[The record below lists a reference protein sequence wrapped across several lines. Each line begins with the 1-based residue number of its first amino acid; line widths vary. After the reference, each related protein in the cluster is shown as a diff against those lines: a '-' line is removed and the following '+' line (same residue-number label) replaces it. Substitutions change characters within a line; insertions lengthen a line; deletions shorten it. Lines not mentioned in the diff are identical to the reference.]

1 MTDRVWEDA
10 SRTLRGSAPYR
21 SLLQGTGDLVRLP
34 VPAAAWV
41 GELLA
46 QDLGRPL
53 LVVVPREADALAW
66 IEAARLF
73 GREQGVVYFSAPS
86 LTPYQEA
93 ETSLLVRAQESVAL
107 DCISSGAAATVV
119 ATPRALFRRLPGPAA
134 YAAGVLD
141 LRRGEEH
148 PPEGLVEHL
157 LRFGF
162 HRTDLVYE
170 VGDFAVRGGI
180 LDLFPPGEDAPVRLD
195 FFGDTLE
202 SIRWFDPQSQRSE
215 DTLDTLEK
223 VRVLPLVLFPA
234 GAAEAR
240 RLAATLAAAAGPD
253 LGPEGA
259 ELLEA
264 LGTRGGFPGWESY
277 LPLIA
282 PNRSLAAL
290 LPAALL
296 FAVDPP
302 ALAAEA
308 EHHAARLAAD
318 CAVAADHGR
327 PAPPPEALELPAAEV
342 RQLLDRAP
350 LRLSDLHLPGL
361 PGGEKGAAPGAP
373 PLSAGRRGTPAP
385 PLSAAAGAR
394 RVSPSAAAPP
404 GSPARSVPSAPPVVD
419 FQAAATDLFHGQLP
433 RFPQEVATARARGER
448 CLVVTPAAHRR
459 RIEELLEGREIQL
472 GRGGV
477 ELVSGEL
484 ARGFRLPA
492 AGLVVYGEQQLLAE
506 AKLQRRVTRSRFGPF
521 LSSLRDLKVGDY
533 VVHSDHGIG
542 QFVALRSVGGDGDGS
557 GPLPPTLRAV
567 APARSPVPAEA
578 PRPARDPA
586 GTGPAAS
593 GAAAETEVMEIAYAA
608 GKRLLLPL
616 SRLDQVQKFSGIEGV
631 APRLDQLG
639 GTSWN
644 RTKSRVKSS
653 MRDMAAELL
662 KLYAERQ
669 LARAPAMPPDT
680 DLQRQ
685 FEAAFPYEE
694 SPDQLEAIS
703 VIKEDLQRERPMDRL
718 LCGDVG
724 YGKTEVA
731 MRAAFKV
738 VDGGAQVAVL
748 APTTIL
754 ADQHLETFRRR
765 YAGFPVTIEM
775 ISRFR
780 TPQETRELRRRLA
793 LGKVDILIGTHR
805 LLSRDIQ
812 LSRLG
817 LLIVDEEQR
826 FGVAQKERLK
836 QLKKDV
842 HVLAMSA
849 TPVPRTLQLSLA
861 GVRDLSVIE
870 TPPKDRMAVE
880 TAIVPFNR
888 ELVRE
893 AIEFEVERGGQVYYV
908 YNRVESIEKMLGDLK
923 ELVPGLRITVGHGQL
938 DEAELSRRMHAFTRG
953 DIDLLLATTI
963 IENGI
968 DIPNVNTMIVH
979 RADRFGL
986 AQLYQLRGRVGRSNQ
1001 LAYCYLLV
1009 PADRVLSE
1017 QARKRLAAIREF
1029 TDLGAGFRIAARDL
1043 EIRGAGNLLGG
1054 EQSGHIAAVGI
1065 ETYLKLLEET
1075 VRELRGDAVAEAPSV
1090 AIDLPVPM
1098 SIPHTYVDDANLR
1111 MELYRKI
1118 AADDAT
1124 ESEVLAELA
1133 DRFGPPPAAVETL
1146 VEVAGLKRLAESL
1159 RVQSISAK
1167 GSELVI
1173 RLRRDAR
1180 IDVGRLIELVS
1191 TRPGA
1196 SFSPSGVLTLA
1207 AAGGREMLAV
1217 ARSTLTELSQ

>member
-1 MTDRVWEDA
+1 MSDRDRVWEDL
-10 SRTLRGSAPYR
+10 SRTLRISTPYR
-21 SLLQGTGDLVRLP
+21 SLRERLGDVVRLP

-41 GELLA
+41 SELLA
-46 QDLGRPL
+46 RDLGRPL

-73 GREQGVVYFSAPS
+73 GREEGVVSFPAPS
-86 LTPYQEA
+86 LTPYQET
-93 ETSLLVRAQESVAL
+93 EVSLLVRAQESVAL
-107 DCISSGAAATVV
+107 DRACCGAATTVV
-119 ATPRALFRRLPGPAA
+119 TTPRALFRRLPRAA
-134 YAAGVLD
+134 DFAASV
-141 LRRGEEH
+141 REIRPGEDH
-148 PPEGLVEHL
+148 PMDELVAHL
-157 LRFGF
+157 ARHGF
-162 HRTDLVYE
+162 RRTDLVYE

-180 LDLFPPGEDAPVRLD
+180 LDLFPPGEESPVRLD
-195 FFGDTLE
+195 FFGDTVE

-215 DTLDTLEK
+215 DTLPS
-223 VRVLPLVLFPA
+223 VRLLPLYLFP
-234 GAAEAR
+234 GGPEDAAD
-240 RLAATLAAAAGPD
+240 LAELLTAHEGPE
-253 LGPEGA
+253 LTPEGA
-259 ELLEA
+259 ELIEGLRQR
-264 LGTRGGFPGWESY
+264 GTFPGWENY
-277 LPLIA
+277 LPL
-282 PNRSLAAL
+282 LATATTDLAEMLASPL
-290 LPAALL
+290 LW
-296 FAVDPP
+296 AVDPP
-302 ALAAEA
+302 ALAAEVD
-308 EHHAARLAAD
+308 HHVERLAAD
-318 CAVAADHGR
+318 FAARHEHGKL
-327 PAPPPEALELPAAEV
+327 APPPEELEQPADRV
-342 RQLLDRAP
+342 RDLLEGAAVR
-350 LRLSDLHLPGL
+350 LRDLVLG
-361 PGGEKGAAPGAP
+361 GGEEAEA
-373 PLSAGRRGTPAP
+373 
-385 PLSAAAGAR
+385 
-394 RVSPSAAAPP
+394 
-404 GSPARSVPSAPPVVD
+404 VD
-419 FQAAATDLFHGQLP
+419 FHATLTDLFQGQLP

-448 CLVVTPAAHRR
+448 CLVVVSPAHRR
-459 RIEELLEGREIQL
+459 KMEELLEGREIPL

-484 ARGFRLPA
+484 GRGFRLPA
-492 AGLVVYGEQQLLAE
+492 AGVAVYGEQQLLPQAR
-506 AKLQRRVTRSRFGPF
+506 LQQRRAARGRFGPF

-533 VVHSDHGIG
+533 VVHADHGVG
-542 QFVALRSVGGDGDGS
+542 QFVALRSVGSDGDGA
-557 GPLPPTLRAV
+557 GALPPVLRDLSPG
-567 APARSPVPAEA
+567 APA
-578 PRPARDPA
+578 A
-586 GTGPAAS
+586 GSA
-593 GAAAETEVMEIAYAA
+593 TEVMEIAYAN

-616 SRLDQVQKFSGIEGV
+616 SRVDQVQKFSGIEGV

-669 LARAPAMPPDT
+669 ISRAPVMPPDT
-680 DLQRQ
+680 DLLHQ

-694 SPDQLEAIS
+694 TPDQLETIA

-738 VDGGAQVAVL
+738 VDAGHQVAVL

-754 ADQHLETFRRR
+754 ADQHAETFQKRFS
-765 YAGFPVTIEM
+765 GFPVNIEM

-780 TPQETRELRRRLA
+780 APQEVKELRKRLA
-793 LGKVDILIGTHR
+793 EGKVDILIGTHR
-805 LLSRDIQ
+805 VLSKDIH
-812 LSRLG
+812 LGKLG
-817 LLIVDEEQR
+817 LVIIDEEQR

-880 TAIVPFNR
+880 TAIVPFDPR
-888 ELVRE
+888 LIRE
-893 AIEFEVERGGQVYYV
+893 AIELEIERGGQVYYV
-908 YNRVESIEKMLGDLK
+908 YNRVESIEKVLAFLRDLI
-923 ELVPGLRITVGHGQL
+923 PDLRVTVGHGQL
-938 DEAELSRRMHAFTRG
+938 EESELSRRMHAFTRG
-953 DIDLLLATTI
+953 DFDVLLATTI

-1009 PADRVLSE
+1009 PGDRILSE
-1017 QARKRLAAIREF
+1017 PARKRLAAIREF

-1054 EQSGHIAAVGI
+1054 EQSGHINAVGI

-1075 VRELRGDAVAEAPSV
+1075 VRELRGEAVEEAPAV
-1090 AIDLPVPM
+1090 NIDLPVAM
-1098 SIPHTYVDDANLR
+1098 SIPPEYVEDANLR
-1111 MELYRKI
+1111 MEIYRKI
-1118 AADDAT
+1118 AAADLS
-1124 ESEVLAELA
+1124 ESEIVAELT
-1133 DRFGPPPAAVETL
+1133 DRFGPLPEAVETL
-1146 VEVAGLKRLAESL
+1146 IEVASLKRTAESL

-1167 GSELVI
+1167 GRELTL

-1180 IDVGRLIELVS
+1180 IDVDRLIEMVS
-1191 TRPGA
+1191 SQPGA
-1196 SFSPSGVLTLA
+1196 SFSPTGVLTLTA
-1207 AAGGREMLAV
+1207 EGGRQMLTL
-1217 ARSTLTELSQ
+1217 ARQTLENLSQ

>member
-1 MTDRVWEDA
+1 MSDRVWEEL
-10 SRTLRGSAPYR
+10 SRTLRSGAPYKA
-21 SLLQGTGDLVRLP
+21 LLSGRGAVVRLP

-41 GELLA
+41 GHLLA
-46 QDLGRPL
+46 RDLRRPL
-53 LVVVPREADALAW
+53 VALVPREADALTW
-66 IEAARLF
+66 MEAARLF
-73 GREQGVVYFSAPS
+73 GGVGGVGGAGGAGAAGGDGRAGAAAAEQAAVYFPAPS
-86 LTPYQEA
+86 LTPYQET
-93 ETSLLVRAQESVAL
+93 EVSLQVRAQEAVAL
-107 DCISSGAAATVV
+107 DCVLSGAATTVV
-119 ATPRALFRRLPGPAA
+119 ATPRALFRRLPPPAA
-134 YAAGVLD
+134 FAAASLVL
-141 LRRGEEH
+141 RPGEDH
-148 PPEGLVEHL
+148 PLERLTAHL
-157 LRFGF
+157 ACHGYR
-162 HRTDLVYE
+162 RTDLVYE

-180 LDLFPPGEDAPVRLD
+180 LDLFPPGEEAPIRIDL
-195 FFGDTLE
+195 FGDTVE

-215 DTLDTLEK
+215 DTLES
-223 VRVLPLVLFPA
+223 VRVLPLYLFPG

-240 RLAATLAAAAGPD
+240 RLADLLLVQDPD
-253 LGPEGA
+253 LGPEAA
-259 ELLEA
+259 ELVEQL
-264 LGTRGGFPGWESY
+264 RGAGSFPGWENY
-277 LPLIA
+277 LPLLSESV
-282 PNRSLAAL
+282 SLL
-290 LPAALL
+290 DTLGEPLV

-308 EHHAARLAAD
+308 EHHGARLAAD
-318 CAVAADHGR
+318 FASRRDAGRLAV
-327 PAPPPEALELPAAEV
+327 PPEALEQPVEAVLAALEA
-342 RQLLDRAP
+342 AP
-350 LRLSDLHLPGL
+350 LVLSDLVVGPAGS
-361 PGGEKGAAPGAP
+361 GAPGAARAAP
-373 PLSAGRRGTPAP
+373 AAAAWRAAPSSPSAGRRPAAGPAP
-385 PLSAAAGAR
+385 IPAAAG
-394 RVSPSAAAPP
+394 P
-404 GSPARSVPSAPPVVD
+404 VD
-419 FQAAATDLFHGQLP
+419 FHATLTDLFHGQLP

-448 CLVVTPAAHRR
+448 CLVVVPAAHRR
-459 RIEELLEGREIQL
+459 RTEELLEGREVPL

-477 ELVSGEL
+477 ELVAGEL
-484 ARGFRLPA
+484 SRGFRLPS
-492 AGLVVYGEQQLLAE
+492 AGVAVYGEQQLLPQ
-506 AKLQRRVTRSRFGPF
+506 AKLQRRPERARHGPF
-521 LSSLRDLKVGDY
+521 LASLRDLKVGDY

-542 QFVALRSVGGDGDGS
+542 QFVALRSVGRDGDGA
-557 GPLPPTLRAV
+557 GALPPPLRDMALS
-567 APARSPVPAEA
+567 SPGGA
-578 PRPARDPA
+578 A
-586 GTGPAAS
+586 GPGGAGGP
-593 GAAAETEVMEIAYAA
+593 GAAAETEVMEIVYAA

-616 SRLDQVQKFSGIEGV
+616 SRLDLVQKYSGIEGV

-644 RTKSRVKSS
+644 RTKSRVKGS

-669 LARAPAMPPDT
+669 LARAPALPPDT

-685 FEAAFPYEE
+685 FEAAFAYEE
-694 SPDQLEAIS
+694 SPDQDEAIA

-731 MRAAFKV
+731 MRAAFKA
-738 VDGGAQVAVL
+738 VDGGGQVAVL

-765 YAGFPVTIEM
+765 FAGFPVSVEM

-780 TPQETRELRRRLA
+780 SPQEVRELRRRLA
-793 LGKVDILIGTHR
+793 SGRPDILIGTHR
-805 LLSRDIQ
+805 LLSRDIDVPK
-812 LSRLG
+812 LA

-861 GVRDLSVIE
+861 GVRDMSVIE

-880 TAIVPFNR
+880 TAILPWNAEV
-888 ELVRE
+888 VRE

-908 YNRVESIEKMLGDLK
+908 YNRVESIEKMLATLR
-923 ELVPGLRITVGHGQL
+923 EIVPGLRITVGHGQL
-938 DEAELSRRMHAFTRG
+938 DEAELSRRMHAFTQG
-953 DIDLLLATTI
+953 EFDLLLATTI

-986 AQLYQLRGRVGRSNQ
+986 AQLYQLRGRVGRSSQ

-1017 QARKRLAAIREF
+1017 PARKRLGAIREF
-1029 TDLGAGFRIAARDL
+1029 TELGAGFRIAARDL

-1075 VRELRGDAVAEAPSV
+1075 VRELRGESVAEAPSV

-1098 SIPHTYVDDANLR
+1098 SIPPEYVGDANLR
-1111 MELYRKI
+1111 MELYQKI
-1118 AADDAT
+1118 AAFEAG
-1124 ESEVLAELA
+1124 ERELVAELA
-1133 DRFGPPPAAVETL
+1133 DRFGPPPPAVRTL
-1146 VEVAGLKRLAESL
+1146 VEVAALKRLAESL

-1167 GSELVI
+1167 GHELVI

-1180 IDVGRLIELVS
+1180 IDVARLIELVS
-1191 TRPGA
+1191 RTAGA
-1196 SFSPSGVLTLA
+1196 SFSPTGVLTLTG
-1207 AAGGREMLAV
+1207 AAGGSQMLST
-1217 ARSTLTELSQ
+1217 ARVTLEELAQ